1 MSEKRRHSKAQKEL
15 EETKILVDFLLAH
28 ELSFDLLENFTDP
41 MVRRAKEWWKDLNVQ
56 FDESL
61 G

>member
-1 MSEKRRHSKAQKEL
+1 MSDKRRQSKAAREL
-15 EETKILVDFLLAH
+15 EETKILVDYLLAH

-41 MVRRAKEWWKDLNVQ
+41 MVRRAKEWWKGLNEQ
-56 FDESL
+56 FDERV